1 MLRPLGVSFFVLT
14 AVWDKILMSDNM
26 TSKLGWGVHRCGL
39 WRGIHMGW
47 ETFSK
52 NTRFEIGVENRVK
65 FWQDWCFRDQPLQL
79 KFLVLYEISINREAS
94 VDFSLTR
101 QGWGKGVWM
110 YVSLGN
116 LMNGSWI

>member
-65 FWQDWCFRDQPLQL
+65 FWQDWWCGDQPLQL
-79 KFLVLYEISINREAS
+79 TFSVLYEISVNRG
-94 VDFSLTR
+94 FCRPSLDKVGGGGEENFR
-101 QGWGKGVWM
+101 GMFHSGFE
-110 YVSLGN
+110 
-116 LMNGSWI
+116 